1 MQLRDF
7 IRAGAIPPPA
17 TATFATLATVGRPPP
32 RPTLPSVATVAT
44 VAVAETPERW
54 IERLCAGD
62 LPGLSAERWER
73 AADALS
79 DLMESG
85 AVAKALGLGWDALEL
100 VGVQM
105 TPPHDSPYRA
115 GLIFSLWPGD
125 TVTDVRRSGCAIA
138 YPAGRHIWLRRISA
152 QYTRAREAVACLP
165 WELPT

>member
-1 MQLRDF
+1 MSLRDF

-17 TATFATLATVGRPPP
+17 TATFATLATVGPATSP
-32 RPTLPSVATVAT
+32 RSVAKVAT

-62 LPGLSAERWER
+62 LPGLPAGRWDR

-85 AVAKALGLGWDALEL
+85 AAAKALELGWDALEL
-100 VGVQM
+100 VGVQR
-105 TPPHDSPYRA
+105 TPPHDATCRA
-115 GLIFSLWPGD
+115 GLIWSLWPGD
-125 TVTDVRRSGCAIA
+125 TVTDVRRSGCAIV
-138 YPAGRHIWLRRISA
+138 YPAGRHIWLRRPSFSE
-152 QYTRAREAVACLP
+152 QYTRGREAEICLP